1 MKQRIRHK
9 SKTEAIWL
17 AILFGPFT
25 WLYTYK
31 DDAVAFWFALVLN
44 VLFFRTIII
53 PLATW
58 ACAIFYA
65 VYRDEKWYKGY

>member
-1 MKQRIRHK
+1 MKKRIRPK
-9 SKTEAIWL
+9 SRKEAIWL

-44 VLFFRTIII
+44 LFLFRTIII

-58 ACAIFYA
+58 TCAVYYA
-65 VYRDEKWYKGY
+65 VSRDEEWYKKY

>member
-1 MKQRIRHK
+1 MRRTRHK
-9 SKTEAIWL
+9 SRKEAIWL

-44 VLFFRTIII
+44 VFLFWTIIV
-53 PLATW
+53 PFGTW
-58 ACAIFYA
+58 LCAVYYA
-65 VYRDEKWYKGY
+65 VSRDREWYKRY